1 MSVSFPFF
9 SRWFRRESVP
19 RILIVASGKSGTT
32 ALYYT
37 LLKSCPKPEPR
48 GVFEPQTLD
57 AFRRAAAVPGAM
69 VCKAL
74 PNNWA
79 ELPTSEDVAG
89 FNRIIHLRRD
99 PRDLLISRILYL
111 AWNSPLVNDPALE
124 ADWMALLQRKERDP
138 RSVPVGELIRQM
150 VRWRRITEPDWR
162 AAHLARTQVVLDLAE
177 RMPGIFTFRYE
188 DMVAGRFEHL
198 ESFLGFAVL
207 RDVEVAPEVD
217 RVVRTKGSGGWRHWF
232 TPEDLEWVRADFGPL
247 VRRMGYDDGDWAL
260 APSPE
265 IRPEHASG
273 YVRRIL
279 AQKRALQTPSSP
291 PNKV

>member
-1 MSVSFPFF
+1 M
-9 SRWFRRESVP
+9 P

-57 AFRRAAAVPGAM
+57 AFR
-69 VCKAL
+69 
-74 PNNWA
+74 
-79 ELPTSEDVAG
+79 
-89 FNRIIHLRRD
+89 
-99 PRDLLISRILYL
+99 
-111 AWNSPLVNDPALE
+111 
-124 ADWMALLQRKERDP
+124 
-138 RSVPVGELIRQM
+138 
-150 VRWRRITEPDWR
+150 R